1 MLPPAAQPETTG
13 MFIDGFGWGLRHGFK
28 KANEA
33 RRKQWEQQRAE
44 QAENRQRFGSEL
56 AERL

>member
-1 MLPPAAQPETTG
+1 